1 MIWTVHKKHKQQGFM
16 LLEVLIATAIIGLG
30 LLGVVSLQMTGLRGS
45 ESAYLRSQA
54 SISAYEILDKI
65 RANRVKAIEG
75 DFNLASVSTIG
86 DLSAPANLIE
96 RERYAWLSTVS
107 SVLPDGKG
115 QIQCGNNAQCTITVQ
130 WDNSHATESNDIQ
143 LISLVAQI

>member
-1 MIWTVHKKHKQQGFM
+1 MILIVHKKHQQQGFM

-30 LLGVVSLQMTGLRGS
+30 LLGVISLQMTGLRGS

-75 DFNLASVSTIG
+75 NFNLAVISAID
-86 DLSAPANLIE
+86 DLATPANLIE
-96 RERYAWLSTVS
+96 QERYAWLSTVS

-115 QIQCGNNAQCTITVQ
+115 LIQCNSNAKCTITVQ
-130 WDNSHATESNDIQ
+130 WDNSHAAESNENQ
-143 LISLVAQI
+143 LITLVAQI